1 MHIIRHIQE
10 IRQGVTKW
18 RAEGRRVAL
27 VPTMG
32 NLHAG
37 HLALVERA
45 RQLADRTVATIFVN
59 PLQFVAGEDYDR
71 YPRTLEADADAL
83 AEAGVDLLFAP
94 QANEVYHDDGA
105 PTQVSVPALDG
116 FLCGASRPGHF
127 TGVATVVTK
136 LFNIVQADVAVF
148 GEKDYQQLLVIRR
161 LVRDLCIP
169 IDIVAAPTVREADG
183 LALSSRNAYLDEAQ
197 RALAPALY
205 RALQQAAAR
214 LRAGETDFGGVERD
228 AMRTL
233 RDAGLAPEYFS
244 IRRAMD
250 LAAPDGG
257 DVELVILAAAR
268 LGETRLIDNVAVQ
281 YPH

>member
-1 MHIIRHIQE
+1 MHTIHHIRE
-10 IRQGVTKW
+10 IRQSVTKW
-18 RAEGRRVAL
+18 QAEGLRVAL

-59 PLQFVAGEDYDR
+59 PMQFVEGEDFDR
-71 YPRTLEADADAL
+71 YPRTLEVDADTL

-94 QANEVYHDDGA
+94 EVAEIYHDDGE
-105 PTQVSVPALDG
+105 PTFVSVPALDG

-148 GEKDYQQLLVIRR
+148 GAKDYQQLLVIRR

-169 IDIVAAPTVREADG
+169 MDIVGIPIVREADG
-183 LALSSRNAYLDEAQ
+183 LALSSRNAYLNPTQ
-197 RALAPALY
+197 RAIAPALY
-205 RALQQAAAR
+205 QSLQQAAAR
-214 LRAGETDFGGVERD
+214 LRAGEKDYPMLEQEGLASLQE
-228 AMRTL
+228 
-233 RDAGLAPEYFS
+233 AGLAPEYFR
-244 IRRAMD
+244 IRQAAD
-250 LAAPDGG
+250 LSPPDGG
-257 DVELVILAAAR
+257 NAALVILAAAC
-268 LGETRLIDNVAVQ
+268 LGDTRLIDNVAVQ
-281 YPH
+281 